1 MRGWTMAVAATC
13 GVAVGSA
20 SGGVVTLTLTN
31 GNGGGGAFNT
41 TRFAVSNNS
50 ADNVAIT
57 SMQFTVGDTQY
68 LYDQLYLSEEI
79 FTGGNATQTA
89 LLTLGDRT
97 DDNAGPDAFA
107 YSFNNFAPGITFGG
121 QWDIDNDNGDFNA
134 DARLVMFSNG
144 AAPNAVAT
152 FNFSDGSTLL
162 YQFPDLPLLDTY
174 TLVIPA
180 PGAAMLL
187 GAAGLIAVRR
197 RR

>member
-1 MRGWTMAVAATC
+1 MRGWTLAVAATC

-50 ADNVAIT
+50 ADGVALT

-79 FTGGNATQTA
+79 FTGGNATQAA

-107 YSFNNFAPGITFGG
+107 YSFTNFTPGVTFGG

-162 YQFPDLPLLDTY
+162 YQFPDLPLLDIY

-187 GAAGLIAVRR
+187 GAAGLMAVRR